1 MEDSDEGCAIA
12 VEEAFDEVAFVIKQE
27 EQFYSD
33 INSTE
38 INLAEKFRK
47 ARMYSI
53 LFFPTELADDRL
65 QKYIFVLEDGF
76 KILVQNDDDSFTKL
90 FEFLKSTKEEND
102 AIMLISDLFKYVTN
116 LSLLYQKTGDTEK
129 AKMMLKKI
137 TKFCLLAVS
146 RHKIRAKYSVIRQTC
161 QHLIRNISHI

>member
-1 MEDSDEGCAIA
+1 MEDSDEGGAIA
-12 VEEAFDEVAFVIKQE
+12 VEEAFDEAAFVLEQE

-38 INLAEKFRK
+38 INLADKFRK

-76 KILVQNDDDSFTKL
+76 KILLQNDDDSFTKL
-90 FEFLKSTKEEND
+90 FEFLN
-102 AIMLISDLFKYVTN
+102 
-116 LSLLYQKTGDTEK
+116 
-129 AKMMLKKI
+129 
-137 TKFCLLAVS
+137 
-146 RHKIRAKYSVIRQTC
+146 
-161 QHLIRNISHI
+161 